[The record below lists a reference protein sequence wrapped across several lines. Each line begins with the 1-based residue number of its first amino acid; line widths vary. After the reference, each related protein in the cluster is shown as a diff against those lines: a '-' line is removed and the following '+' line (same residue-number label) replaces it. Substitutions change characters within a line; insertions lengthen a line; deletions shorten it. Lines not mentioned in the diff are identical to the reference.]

1 MELLRYNAI
10 EFFSRE
16 VNVDIDKSIIMVP
29 ELLLW
34 MDATNQIILSSY
46 EEYV

>member
-34 MDATNQIILSSY
+34 MDPNNQIILSSY